1 MASNFR
7 DFNGDP
13 GDHLHGK
20 TTITINLWFLYY
32 LLNNITEFVGIYCG
46 DLSI

>member
-1 MASNFR
+1 MASNFK

-20 TTITINLWFLYY
+20 TIITINLWFLYY
-32 LLNNITEFVGIYCG
+32 LLNKILIV
-46 DLSI
+46 LVVALLL

>member
-32 LLNNITEFVGIYCG
+32 LLNKILIVLIVA
-46 DLSI
+46 LVL

>member
-32 LLNNITEFVGIYCG
+32 FLNKILIVLIVA
-46 DLSI
+46 LVL

>member
-13 GDHLHGK
+13 GDHLNGK

-32 LLNNITEFVGIYCG
+32 LLNKILTVLIVA
-46 DLSI
+46 LLL